1 MPGQSFTGF
10 RMFQVQ
16 ANMPGL
22 GAWQG
27 CEYIRV
33 TQGAE

>member
-1 MPGQSFTGF
+1 
-10 RMFQVQ
+10 MFQVQ

-27 CEYIRV
+27 CECIRV
-33 TQGAE
+33 TQGAEEG